1 MADHIVLGRPEP
13 SDCNEYYFLYIN
25 RVPTGDVLGLLEE
38 QLESTAG
45 FLLGLEVSR
54 LDYRYAPGKWSVK
67 EVVGHVIDV
76 ERTFSYRAMCGARN
90 EPADL
95 PSLEQDP
102 YVENSRYAVRPI
114 EDVDLVIGVP
124 QVECGPGIVIDAP
137 RGSMEETPHLLAVH
151 HRRVV
156 GGGRPEEVTFFLW
169 VRVAEGPRIGDEG
182 AAEGEQLEAEA
193 VVVSVAA
200 ATTGAHI
207 GAVYDHVEV
216 AVAHAEDTALGESL

>member
-38 QLESTAG
+38 QLESTPG
-45 FLLGLEVSR
+45 FLLGLEASR

-95 PSLEQDP
+95 PSLEQEP
-102 YVENSRYAVRPI
+102 YVENSRYGVRHI
-114 EDVDLVIGVP
+114 AD
-124 QVECGPGIVIDAP
+124 IVHEY
-137 RGSMEETPHLLAVH
+137 RTT
-151 HRRVV
+151 R
-156 GGGRPEEVTFFLW
+156 
-169 VRVAEGPRIGDEG
+169 
-182 AAEGEQLEAEA
+182 
-193 VVVSVAA
+193 A
-200 ATTGAHI
+200 ATLALF
-207 GAVYDHVEV
+207 DSFD
-216 AVAHAEDTALGESL
+216 EDEWMRPVKASGMDFVNRVFPFILAGHEIHHLGVIQDKYLH